1 MGITKFVLKRP
12 VTVIMTLLCLLVFGI
27 SSVFDASLEQMPE
40 METPMMTIMA
50 RYEGAGPEDI
60 SGLVTE
66 PIEDAVSTLE
76 GVKSIS
82 SSSSDGSA
90 RIMLEYD
97 YGTDMDEAY
106 SELTKKMSSLER
118 QLPED
123 MDTPTVMEMSQNAG
137 TSMMLSI
144 SHKTETDL
152 YSYAEQQIVPE
163 LEKIASVASVEAMG
177 GTSEYIQVELNREKM
192 DQYKVT
198 MSQISSAIQNANVS
212 SPSGDTVSGNLELS
226 VTTSLETS
234 DIEELKN
241 VPVTTS
247 AGEIVLLQDVA
258 DIHTEEEGMGGTS
271 RYDGEETISIS
282 VMKNQSNTDIEVSE
296 AVRETIQELQAA
308 DPDLTVEV
316 VNDTADTIMD
326 SLKDVA
332 ETMVLSVIISM
343 IIIFLFF
350 GDLKASLI
358 VGSSIPTSI
367 LLSLIAMTAAG
378 FSLNVITMSA
388 LVLGVGMMVDN
399 SIVVLESC
407 FRATES
413 NRDKG
418 IFGYAKA
425 ALLGSN
431 LVLASIIGG
440 TATTCVVFLPLAAVQ
455 GMSGQMFGPLGYT
468 VVFCMLASLLS
479 AITVVPLCYVMYK
492 PQEKARAFMSGPV
505 ERLQNFYRRVMKKL
519 LRHKGRVMAVSA
531 AMLAATFYLASGMR
545 TELITAD
552 DTGQISIEIET
563 RPGLL
568 EEKTDDALARIEEVV
583 SSDENVDSYMLRYQ
597 NQSGSVTA
605 YLKDDRTEDT
615 DQLAEQWQQELSDIE
630 NVSVEVTAGSSMSFM
645 QRTRGYE
652 TILTGTDYEDLKEL
666 SDKIVS
672 ELISRDDVINIH
684 SSFENNAPIVSIDV
698 DPLMASKKGLTASSI
713 GSAVNQTLSGM
724 TAATLTVDGEDLD
737 VKVEFPEGE
746 YETIDQ
752 MKNIILTAGD
762 GTATA
767 LTDVADI
774 VYKDSPSSISRE
786 DKAFKVTI
794 TGEYTGEDTSAQI
807 DSEVIAPNLTGTI
820 KKGTNSMNRMMNEEF
835 SSLYQAIAVAVFLI
849 FVVMAA
855 QFESVKF
862 SFMVMTTIPFSLIG
876 SFGFL
881 KLTGVSMSM
890 TSILGFLILVGTVV
904 NNGILYVD
912 TVNQYRMD
920 MDMETAMIEAGATRL
935 RPMLM
940 TSLTT
945 ILGMLPMAAAMGSSG
960 STTQGLAVVD
970 IGGLTVGLFV
980 ALFMLPVYCGL
991 MNRKPKE
998 LSEDWD
1004 VD

>member
-27 SSVFDASLEQMPE
+27 SSVFHASLEQMPE

-60 SGLVTE
+60 SELVTE

-90 RIMLEYD
+90 RVMLEYD

-137 TSMMLSI
+137 TSMMLSV

-152 YSYAEQQIVPE
+152 YGYAEQQIVPE

-241 VPVTTS
+241 VPVTAST
-247 AGEIVLLQDVA
+247 GEIVLLQDVA
-258 DIHTEEEGMGGTS
+258 DIHTEEEERGGTS

-282 VMKNQSNTDIEVSE
+282 IVKNQSNTDIEVSA
-296 AVRETIQELQAA
+296 AVKETIQELQAA

-492 PQEKARAFMSGPV
+492 PQEKSSSFMSGPV
-505 ERLQNFYRRVMKKL
+505 ERLQNAYRSIMKKL
-519 LRHKGRVMAVSA
+519 LHHKGRVMAVSA
-531 AMLAATFYLASGMR
+531 AMLAVTLYLASGMR

-552 DTGQISIEIET
+552 DTGQITIEIET

-568 EEKTDDALARIEEVV
+568 EEKTDDALARIEELV

-615 DQLAEQWQQELSDIE
+615 DQLAEQWQQKLSDIE

-652 TILTGTDYEDLKEL
+652 TILTGTDYEELKEM

-684 SSFENNAPIVSIDV
+684 STFENNAPIVSIDV

-724 TAATLTVDGEDLD
+724 TAATLTVEGEDLD

-746 YETIDQ
+746 YKTIDQ
-752 MKNIILTAGD
+752 MKNMTLTAGD

-820 KKGTNSMNRMMNEEF
+820 KKGTSSMDRMMNEEF

-862 SFMVMTTIPFSLIG
+862 SVMVMTTIPFSLIG

-912 TVNQYRMD
+912 TVNQYRME

-980 ALFMLPVYCGL
+980 ALFILPVYYGL
-991 MNRKPKE
+991 MNRKPRE
-998 LSEDWD
+998 LNEDWD

>member
-27 SSVFDASLEQMPE
+27 SSVFHASLEQMPE

-60 SGLVTE
+60 SELVTE

-82 SSSSDGSA
+82 SSSGDGSA

-106 SELTKKMSSLER
+106 NELTKKMSSLER
-118 QLPED
+118 QLPKD
-123 MDTPTVMEMSQNAG
+123 MDTPTVMEMGQNAG

-152 YSYAEQQIVPE
+152 YSYAEQKIVPE

-212 SPSGDTVSGNLELS
+212 LPSGDTVSGNLELS

-241 VPVTTS
+241 VPVTAST
-247 AGEIVLLQDVA
+247 GEIVRLQDVA
-258 DIHTEEEGMGGTS
+258 DVHTKEEKRGGIS
-271 RYDGEETISIS
+271 RYDGAETISIS
-282 VMKNQSNTDIEVSE
+282 VMKNQSNTDIEVSR
-296 AVRETIQELQAA
+296 AVRETIQELQDA
-308 DPDLTVEV
+308 DPDLTAEV
-316 VNDTADTIMD
+316 VNDTADTILE

-367 LLSLIAMTAAG
+367 LLSLIAITAAG

-407 FRATES
+407 FRAAEL

-431 LVLASIIGG
+431 QVLASIIGG

-468 VVFCMLASLLS
+468 VVFCMVASLLS

-492 PQEKARAFMSGPV
+492 PQEKSSSFMSGPV
-505 ERLQNFYRRVMKKL
+505 ERLQNFYRKVMKKL

-531 AMLAATFYLASGMR
+531 AMLAATFCLASGMR
-545 TELITAD
+545 SELITSD
-552 DTGQISIEIET
+552 DTGQIKIEIET
-563 RPGLL
+563 RPGLI
-568 EEKTDDALARIEEVV
+568 EEKTEDALARIEEIV
-583 SSDENVDSYMLRYQ
+583 SSNENVDSYMLRYQ

-615 DQLAEQWQQELSDIE
+615 AQLAEQWQQELSDIE
-630 NVSVEVTAGSSMSFM
+630 NVSAEVTAGSSMSFM

-652 TILTGTDYEDLKEL
+652 TILTGTDYGELKEL

-698 DPLMASKKGLTASSI
+698 DPLMASRKGLTASSI

-724 TAATLTVDGEDLD
+724 TAAALTVDGEDLD

-746 YETIDQ
+746 YASIDQ

-786 DKAFKVTI
+786 DQSFKVTI
-794 TGEYTGEDTSAQI
+794 TGEYTGADTSAQI
-807 DSEVIAPNLTGTI
+807 ESEVIAPNLTGTI
-820 KKGTNSMNRMMNEEF
+820 KKGTSSMDRMMNEEF

-862 SFMVMTTIPFSLIG
+862 SVMVMTTIPFSLIG

-912 TVNQYRMD
+912 TVNQYRME
-920 MDMETAMIEAGATRL
+920 MDLETAMIEAGAVRL

-960 STTQGLAVVD
+960 STTQGLAIVD
-970 IGGLTVGLFV
+970 IGGLTAGLFV
-980 ALFMLPVYCGL
+980 ALFMLPVYYGL
-991 MNRKPKE
+991 MNRKPRKIN
-998 LSEDWD
+998 EDWD
-1004 VD
+1004 ID

>member
-60 SGLVTE
+60 SELVTE

-226 VTTSLETS
+226 VTTSLETL

-258 DIHTEEEGMGGTS
+258 DIHTEEEEMGGTS

-746 YETIDQ
+746 YATIDQ

-980 ALFMLPVYCGL
+980 ALFMLPVYYGL

>member
-27 SSVFDASLEQMPE
+27 SSVFHASLEQMPE

-50 RYEGAGPEDI
+50 RCEGAGPEDI
-60 SGLVTE
+60 SELVTE

-106 SELTKKMSSLER
+106 NELTKKMSSLER

-123 MDTPTVMEMSQNAG
+123 MDTPTVMEMGQNAG

-152 YSYAEQQIVPE
+152 YSYAEQKIVPE

-212 SPSGDTVSGNLELS
+212 LPSGDTISGNLELS

-234 DIEELKN
+234 DLEELKN
-241 VPVTTS
+241 VPVTAST
-247 AGEIVLLQDVA
+247 GEIIRLQDVA
-258 DIHTEEEGMGGTS
+258 DVRTEEEKRGGIS

-296 AVRETIQELQAA
+296 AVRETIKELQAA
-308 DPDLTVEV
+308 DPDLTLEV
-316 VNDTADTIMD
+316 VNDTADTILD

-332 ETMVLSVIISM
+332 ETMALSVIISM

-367 LLSLIAMTAAG
+367 LLSLIAITAAG

-407 FRATES
+407 FRAAES

-431 LVLASIIGG
+431 QVLASIIGG

-492 PQEKARAFMSGPV
+492 PQEKSKAFMSRPV
-505 ERLQNFYRRVMKKL
+505 ERLQNFYRKVMKKL

-531 AMLAATFYLASGMR
+531 TMLAATFYLASGMR
-545 TELITAD
+545 SELITSD
-552 DTGQISIEIET
+552 DTGQINIEIET

-568 EEKTDDALARIEEVV
+568 EEKTDDALARIEEIV
-583 SSDENVDSYMLRYQ
+583 SSDENVESYMLRYQ

-630 NVSVEVTAGSSMSFM
+630 NISAEVTAGSSMSFM

-652 TILTGTDYEDLKEL
+652 TILTGTDYEELKEV
-666 SDKIVS
+666 SDQIVS

-698 DPLMASKKGLTASSI
+698 DPLMASRKGLTASSI

-724 TAATLTVDGEDLD
+724 TAAVLTVDGEDLD

-746 YETIDQ
+746 YATIDQ

-912 TVNQYRMD
+912 TVNQYRME

-945 ILGMLPMAAAMGSSG
+945 ILGMIPMAAAMGSSG
-960 STTQGLAVVD
+960 STTQGLAIVD

-980 ALFMLPVYCGL
+980 ALFMLPVYYGL
-991 MNRKPKE
+991 MNRKPRE
-998 LSEDWD
+998 INEDWD
-1004 VD
+1004 ID

>member
-27 SSVFDASLEQMPE
+27 SSVFHASLEQMPE

-60 SGLVTE
+60 SELVTE

-106 SELTKKMSSLER
+106 NELTKKMSSLER

-123 MDTPTVMEMSQNAG
+123 MDTPTVMEMSQNTG

-192 DQYKVT
+192 DQYRVT
-198 MSQISSAIQNANVS
+198 MSQVSSAIQNANVS

-241 VPVTTS
+241 VPVTAST
-247 AGEIVLLQDVA
+247 GEIVLLQDVA
-258 DIHTEEEGMGGTS
+258 DIHTEEEEMGGIS

-505 ERLQNFYRRVMKKL
+505 EHLQNAYRSIMKKL
-519 LRHKGRVMAVSA
+519 LHHKGRVMAVSA

-652 TILTGTDYEDLKEL
+652 TILTGTDYEKLKEV

-724 TAATLTVDGEDLD
+724 TAATLTVEGEDLD

-746 YETIDQ
+746 YATIDQ

-820 KKGTNSMNRMMNEEF
+820 KKGTNSMDRMMNEEF

-904 NNGILYVD
+904 NNGILYID
-912 TVNQYRMD
+912 TVNQYRMEL
-920 MDMETAMIEAGATRL
+920 DMETAMIEAGATRL

-945 ILGMLPMAAAMGSSG
+945 ILGMLPMAVAVGSSG
-960 STTQGLAVVD
+960 STTQGLAIVD

-980 ALFMLPVYCGL
+980 ALFMLPVYYGL

>member
-60 SGLVTE
+60 SELVTE

-258 DIHTEEEGMGGTS
+258 DIHTEEEEMGGTS

-531 AMLAATFYLASGMR
+531 AMLVATFYLASGMR

-746 YETIDQ
+746 YATIDQ

-980 ALFMLPVYCGL
+980 ALFMLPVYYGL

>member
-1 MGITKFVLKRP
+1 MSAKSVLHQ
-12 VTVIMTLLCLLVFGI
+12 T
-27 SSVFDASLEQMPE
+27 A
-40 METPMMTIMA
+40 
-50 RYEGAGPEDI
+50 
-60 SGLVTE
+60 
-66 PIEDAVSTLE
+66 
-76 GVKSIS
+76 
-82 SSSSDGSA
+82 
-90 RIMLEYD
+90 
-97 YGTDMDEAY
+97 
-106 SELTKKMSSLER
+106 
-118 QLPED
+118 
-123 MDTPTVMEMSQNAG
+123 
-137 TSMMLSI
+137 
-144 SHKTETDL
+144 
-152 YSYAEQQIVPE
+152 
-163 LEKIASVASVEAMG
+163 
-177 GTSEYIQVELNREKM
+177 
-192 DQYKVT
+192 
-198 MSQISSAIQNANVS
+198 
-212 SPSGDTVSGNLELS
+212 
-226 VTTSLETS
+226 
-234 DIEELKN
+234 
-241 VPVTTS
+241 
-247 AGEIVLLQDVA
+247 
-258 DIHTEEEGMGGTS
+258 
-271 RYDGEETISIS
+271 
-282 VMKNQSNTDIEVSE
+282 
-296 AVRETIQELQAA
+296 
-308 DPDLTVEV
+308 EV
-316 VNDTADTIMD
+316 VNDTADTILE

-367 LLSLIAMTAAG
+367 LLSLIAITAAG

-407 FRATES
+407 FRAAEL

-431 LVLASIIGG
+431 QVLASIIGG

-468 VVFCMLASLLS
+468 VVFCMVASLLS

-492 PQEKARAFMSGPV
+492 PQEKSSSFMSGPV
-505 ERLQNFYRRVMKKL
+505 ERLQNFYRKVMKKL

-531 AMLAATFYLASGMR
+531 AMLAATFCLASGMR
-545 TELITAD
+545 SELITSD
-552 DTGQISIEIET
+552 DTGQIKIEIET
-563 RPGLL
+563 RPGLI
-568 EEKTDDALARIEEVV
+568 EEKTEDALARIEEIV
-583 SSDENVDSYMLRYQ
+583 SSNENVDSYMLRYQ

-615 DQLAEQWQQELSDIE
+615 AQLAEQWQQELSDIE
-630 NVSVEVTAGSSMSFM
+630 NVSAEVTAGSSMSFM

-652 TILTGTDYEDLKEL
+652 TILTGTDYGELKEL

-698 DPLMASKKGLTASSI
+698 DPLMASRKGLTASSI

-724 TAATLTVDGEDLD
+724 TAAALTVDGEDLD

-746 YETIDQ
+746 YASIDQ

-786 DKAFKVTI
+786 DQSFKVTI
-794 TGEYTGEDTSAQI
+794 TGEYTGADTSAQI
-807 DSEVIAPNLTGTI
+807 ESEVIAPNLTGTI
-820 KKGTNSMNRMMNEEF
+820 KKGTSSMDRMMNEEF

-862 SFMVMTTIPFSLIG
+862 SVMVMTTIPFSLIG

-912 TVNQYRMD
+912 TVNQYRME
-920 MDMETAMIEAGATRL
+920 MDLETAMIEAGAVRL

-960 STTQGLAVVD
+960 STTQGLAIVD
-970 IGGLTVGLFV
+970 IGGLTAGLFV
-980 ALFMLPVYCGL
+980 ALFMLPVYYGL
-991 MNRKPKE
+991 MNRKPRKIN
-998 LSEDWD
+998 EDWD
-1004 VD
+1004 ID

>member
-258 DIHTEEEGMGGTS
+258 DIHTEEEEMGGTS

-746 YETIDQ
+746 YATIDQ

-980 ALFMLPVYCGL
+980 ALFMLPVYYGL

>member
-27 SSVFDASLEQMPE
+27 SSVFQASLEQMPE

-60 SGLVTE
+60 SELVTE

-106 SELTKKMSSLER
+106 NELTKKMSSLER

-192 DQYKVT
+192 DQYRVT
-198 MSQISSAIQNANVS
+198 MSQVSSALQNANVS

-241 VPVTTS
+241 VPVTAST
-247 AGEIVLLQDVA
+247 GEIVLLQDVA
-258 DIHTEEEGMGGTS
+258 DIHTEEEEMGGTS

-425 ALLGSN
+425 ALMGSN

-440 TATTCVVFLPLAAVQ
+440 SATTCVVFLPLAAVQ

-492 PQEKARAFMSGPV
+492 PQEKSKAFMSGPV
-505 ERLQNFYRRVMKKL
+505 ERLQNFYRKAMKKL
-519 LRHKGRVMAVSA
+519 LHHKGRVMAASV

-652 TILTGTDYEDLKEL
+652 TILTGTDYEKLKEV

-724 TAATLTVDGEDLD
+724 TAATLTVEGEDLD

-746 YETIDQ
+746 YATIDQ

-807 DSEVIAPNLTGTI
+807 DTEVIAPNLTGTI
-820 KKGTNSMNRMMNEEF
+820 KKGTNSMDRMMNEEF

-849 FVVMAA
+849 FAVMAA

-904 NNGILYVD
+904 NNGILYID
-912 TVNQYRMD
+912 TVNQYRMEL
-920 MDMETAMIEAGATRL
+920 DMETAMIEAGATRL

-945 ILGMLPMAAAMGSSG
+945 ILGMLPMAAAVGSSG

-980 ALFMLPVYCGL
+980 ALFMLPVYYGL

>member
-258 DIHTEEEGMGGTS
+258 DIHTEEEEMGGTS

-615 DQLAEQWQQELSDIE
+615 DQLAGQWQQELSDIE

-746 YETIDQ
+746 YATIDQ

-980 ALFMLPVYCGL
+980 ALFMLPVYYGL

>member
-27 SSVFDASLEQMPE
+27 SSVFQASLEQMPE

-60 SGLVTE
+60 SELVTE

-106 SELTKKMSSLER
+106 NELTKKMSSLER

-192 DQYKVT
+192 DQYRVT
-198 MSQISSAIQNANVS
+198 MSQVSSAIQNANVS

-241 VPVTTS
+241 VPVTAST
-247 AGEIVLLQDVA
+247 GEIVLLQDVA
-258 DIHTEEEGMGGTS
+258 DIHTEEEEMGGTS

-378 FSLNVITMSA
+378 FSLNIITMSA

-762 GTATA
+762 GTAIA

-820 KKGTNSMNRMMNEEF
+820 KKGTNSMDRMMNEEF

-904 NNGILYVD
+904 NNGILYID
-912 TVNQYRMD
+912 TVNQYRMEL
-920 MDMETAMIEAGATRL
+920 DMETAMIEAGATRL

-945 ILGMLPMAAAMGSSG
+945 ILGMLPMAAAVGSSG

-980 ALFMLPVYCGL
+980 ALFMLPVYYGL

>member
-60 SGLVTE
+60 SELVTE

-177 GTSEYIQVELNREKM
+177 GTSKYIQVELNREKM

-258 DIHTEEEGMGGTS
+258 DIHTEEEEMGGTS

-615 DQLAEQWQQELSDIE
+615 AQLAEQWQQELSDIE

-737 VKVEFPEGE
+737 IKVEFPEGE
-746 YETIDQ
+746 YATIDQ

-980 ALFMLPVYCGL
+980 ALFMLPVYYGL

>member
-27 SSVFDASLEQMPE
+27 SSVFHASLEQMPE

-60 SGLVTE
+60 SELVTE

-106 SELTKKMSSLER
+106 NELTKKMSSLER

-192 DQYKVT
+192 DQYRVT
-198 MSQISSAIQNANVS
+198 MSQVSSAIQNANVS

-241 VPVTTS
+241 VPVTAST
-247 AGEIVLLQDVA
+247 GEIVLLQDVA
-258 DIHTEEEGMGGTS
+258 DIHTEEEEMGGIS

-505 ERLQNFYRRVMKKL
+505 EHLQNAYRSIMKKL
-519 LRHKGRVMAVSA
+519 LHHKGRVMAVSA

-652 TILTGTDYEDLKEL
+652 TILTGTDYEKLKEV

-724 TAATLTVDGEDLD
+724 TAATLTVEGEDLD

-746 YETIDQ
+746 YATIDQ

-820 KKGTNSMNRMMNEEF
+820 KKGTNSMDRMMNEEF

-904 NNGILYVD
+904 NNGILYID
-912 TVNQYRMD
+912 TVNQYRMEL
-920 MDMETAMIEAGATRL
+920 DMETAMIEAGATRL

-945 ILGMLPMAAAMGSSG
+945 ILGMLPMAAAVGSSG

-980 ALFMLPVYCGL
+980 ALFMLPVYYGL

>member
-27 SSVFDASLEQMPE
+27 SSVFHASLEQMPE

-60 SGLVTE
+60 SELVTE

-106 SELTKKMSSLER
+106 NELTKKMSSLER

-123 MDTPTVMEMSQNAG
+123 MDTPTVMEMGQNAG

-152 YSYAEQQIVPE
+152 YSYAEQKIVPE

-212 SPSGDTVSGNLELS
+212 LPSGDTISGNLELS

-234 DIEELKN
+234 DLEELKN
-241 VPVTTS
+241 VPVTAST
-247 AGEIVLLQDVA
+247 GEIVRLQDVA
-258 DIHTEEEGMGGTS
+258 DVRTEEEERGGIS

-296 AVRETIQELQAA
+296 AVRETIKELQAA
-308 DPDLTVEV
+308 DPDLTAEV
-316 VNDTADTIMD
+316 VNDTADTILD

-332 ETMVLSVIISM
+332 ETMTLSVIISM

-367 LLSLIAMTAAG
+367 LLSLIAITAAG

-407 FRATES
+407 FRAAES
-413 NRDKG
+413 NWDKG

-431 LVLASIIGG
+431 QVLASIIGG

-492 PQEKARAFMSGPV
+492 PQEKSKAFMSRPV
-505 ERLQNFYRRVMKKL
+505 ERLQNFYRKVMKKL

-545 TELITAD
+545 SELITSD
-552 DTGQISIEIET
+552 DTGQINIEIET

-568 EEKTDDALARIEEVV
+568 EEKTDDALARIEEIV
-583 SSDENVDSYMLRYQ
+583 SSDENVESYMLRYQ

-630 NVSVEVTAGSSMSFM
+630 NISAEVTAGSSMSFM

-652 TILTGTDYEDLKEL
+652 TILTGTDYEELKEV
-666 SDKIVS
+666 SDQIVS

-698 DPLMASKKGLTASSI
+698 DPLMAGQKG
-713 GSAVNQTLSGM
+713 
-724 TAATLTVDGEDLD
+724 
-737 VKVEFPEGE
+737 
-746 YETIDQ
+746 
-752 MKNIILTAGD
+752 
-762 GTATA
+762 
-767 LTDVADI
+767 ADSLFHRLCC
-774 VYKDSPSSISRE
+774 KPD
-786 DKAFKVTI
+786 
-794 TGEYTGEDTSAQI
+794 AQWN
-807 DSEVIAPNLTGTI
+807 D
-820 KKGTNSMNRMMNEEF
+820 
-835 SSLYQAIAVAVFLI
+835 
-849 FVVMAA
+849 
-855 QFESVKF
+855 
-862 SFMVMTTIPFSLIG
+862 
-876 SFGFL
+876 
-881 KLTGVSMSM
+881 
-890 TSILGFLILVGTVV
+890 
-904 NNGILYVD
+904 
-912 TVNQYRMD
+912 
-920 MDMETAMIEAGATRL
+920 
-935 RPMLM
+935 
-940 TSLTT
+940 
-945 ILGMLPMAAAMGSSG
+945 SG
-960 STTQGLAVVD
+960 SID
-970 IGGLTVGLFV
+970 
-980 ALFMLPVYCGL
+980 CG
-991 MNRKPKE
+991 RRG
-998 LSEDWD
+998 S
-1004 VD
+1004 

>member
-258 DIHTEEEGMGGTS
+258 DIHTEEEEMGGTS

-378 FSLNVITMSA
+378 FSLNVITMST

>member
-27 SSVFDASLEQMPE
+27 SSVFQASLEQMPE

-60 SGLVTE
+60 SELVTE

-106 SELTKKMSSLER
+106 NELTKKMSSLER

-192 DQYKVT
+192 DQYRVT
-198 MSQISSAIQNANVS
+198 MSQVSSAIQNANVS

-241 VPVTTS
+241 VPVTAST
-247 AGEIVLLQDVA
+247 GEIVLLQDVA
-258 DIHTEEEGMGGTS
+258 DIHTEEEEMGGTS

-378 FSLNVITMSA
+378 FSLNIITMSA

-505 ERLQNFYRRVMKKL
+505 ERLQNAYRSIMKKL
-519 LRHKGRVMAVSA
+519 LHHKGRVMAVSA

-762 GTATA
+762 GTAIA

-820 KKGTNSMNRMMNEEF
+820 KKGTNSMDRMMNEEF

-890 TSILGFLILVGTVV
+890 TSILGFLIL
-904 NNGILYVD
+904 
-912 TVNQYRMD
+912 
-920 MDMETAMIEAGATRL
+920 
-935 RPMLM
+935 
-940 TSLTT
+940 
-945 ILGMLPMAAAMGSSG
+945 
-960 STTQGLAVVD
+960 
-970 IGGLTVGLFV
+970 
-980 ALFMLPVYCGL
+980 
-991 MNRKPKE
+991 
-998 LSEDWD
+998 
-1004 VD
+1004 

>member
-1 MGITKFVLKRP
+1 MDKKNLNREWLLRMAERLMKKKKI
-12 VTVIMTLLCLLVFGI
+12 VIPAALVFIAAAAFTLG
-27 SSVFDASLEQMPE
+27 
-40 METPMMTIMA
+40 
-50 RYEGAGPEDI
+50 RGGKGPE
-60 SGLVTE
+60 G
-66 PIEDAVSTLE
+66 
-76 GVKSIS
+76 K
-82 SSSSDGSA
+82 
-90 RIMLEYD
+90 
-97 YGTDMDEAY
+97 
-106 SELTKKMSSLER
+106 
-118 QLPED
+118 PED
-123 MDTPTVMEMSQNAG
+123 MGRQMNVTAVSAEPPVTG
-137 TSMMLSI
+137 SI
-144 SHKTETDL
+144 
-152 YSYAEQQIVPE
+152 E
-163 LEKIASVASVEAMG
+163 LETAVTGTIEPSDVVYLYARAAGDVTSVLVKAGDTVEAGQLLAVIDTKQVEAAENAMESARLSYESAQSTLSRQELLYAGGDISEQEYEQYQNQAESSRLAYESAKMSYETQVEYSNITAPVSGVIESCSIEAFDHVSSNEELCVISGEGAQTLKFKVTERVARHLSAGGELRVEKDGETYSGSITEVSGMADASTGLFEVKGSINGADSVASGSVVKIYLVSDRAE
-177 GTSEYIQVELNREKM
+177 
-192 DQYKVT
+192 
-198 MSQISSAIQNANVS
+198 NVM
-212 SPSGDTVSGNLELS
+212 T
-226 VTTSLETS
+226 
-234 DIEELKN
+234 
-241 VPVTTS
+241 VPVD
-247 AGEIVLLQDVA
+247 AVYF
-258 DIHTEEEGMGGTS
+258 EG
-271 RYDGEETISIS
+271 
-282 VMKNQSNTDIEVSE
+282 
-296 AVRETIQELQAA
+296 
-308 DPDLTVEV
+308 
-316 VNDTADTIMD
+316 
-326 SLKDVA
+326 
-332 ETMVLSVIISM
+332 
-343 IIIFLFF
+343 
-350 GDLKASLI
+350 
-358 VGSSIPTSI
+358 
-367 LLSLIAMTAAG
+367 
-378 FSLNVITMSA
+378 
-388 LVLGVGMMVDN
+388 GVGMMVDN

-407 FRATES
+407 FRAAES

-431 LVLASIIGG
+431 QVLASIIGG

-492 PQEKARAFMSGPV
+492 PQEKSKAFMSRPV
-505 ERLQNFYRRVMKKL
+505 ERLQNFYRKVMKKL

-531 AMLAATFYLASGMR
+531 TMLAATFYLASGMR
-545 TELITAD
+545 SELITSD
-552 DTGQISIEIET
+552 DTGQINIEIET

-568 EEKTDDALARIEEVV
+568 EEKTDDALARIEEIV
-583 SSDENVDSYMLRYQ
+583 SSDENVESYMLRYQ

-630 NVSVEVTAGSSMSFM
+630 NISAEVTAGSSMSFM

-652 TILTGTDYEDLKEL
+652 TILTGTDYEELKEV
-666 SDKIVS
+666 SDQIVS
-672 ELISRDDVINIH
+672 ELISRDDVLNIH

-698 DPLMASKKGLTASSI
+698 DPLMASRKGLTASSI

-724 TAATLTVDGEDLD
+724 TAAVLTVDGEDLD

-746 YETIDQ
+746 YATIDQ

-912 TVNQYRMD
+912 TVNQYRME

-945 ILGMLPMAAAMGSSG
+945 ILGMIPMAAAMGSSG
-960 STTQGLAVVD
+960 STTQGLAIVD

-980 ALFMLPVYCGL
+980 ALFMLPVYYGL
-991 MNRKPKE
+991 MNRKPRE
-998 LSEDWD
+998 INEDWD
-1004 VD
+1004 ID

>member
-27 SSVFDASLEQMPE
+27 SSVFNASLEQMPE

-60 SGLVTE
+60 SELVTE

-177 GTSEYIQVELNREKM
+177 GTSKYIQVELNREKM

-212 SPSGDTVSGNLELS
+212 SPSGDIVSGNLELS

-258 DIHTEEEGMGGTS
+258 DIHTEEEEMGGTS

-672 ELISRDDVINIH
+672 ELISRDDVLNIH

-746 YETIDQ
+746 YATIDQ

-980 ALFMLPVYCGL
+980 ALFMLPVYYGL

>member
-27 SSVFDASLEQMPE
+27 SSVFQASLEQMPE

-60 SGLVTE
+60 SELVTE
-66 PIEDAVSTLE
+66 PIVDAVSTLE

-90 RIMLEYD
+90 RVMLEYD

-137 TSMMLSI
+137 TSMMLSV

-152 YSYAEQQIVPE
+152 YGYAEQQIVPE

-241 VPVTTS
+241 VPVTAST
-247 AGEIVLLQDVA
+247 GEIVLLQDVA
-258 DIHTEEEGMGGTS
+258 DIHTEEEERGGTS

-282 VMKNQSNTDIEVSE
+282 IVKNQSNTDIEVSA
-296 AVRETIQELQAA
+296 AVKETIQELQAA

-492 PQEKARAFMSGPV
+492 PQEKSSSFMSGPV
-505 ERLQNFYRRVMKKL
+505 ERLQNAYRSIMKKL
-519 LRHKGRVMAVSA
+519 LHHKGRVMAVSA
-531 AMLAATFYLASGMR
+531 AMLAVTLYLASGMR

-552 DTGQISIEIET
+552 DTGQITIEIET

-568 EEKTDDALARIEEVV
+568 EEKTDDALARIEELV

-615 DQLAEQWQQELSDIE
+615 DQLAEQWQQKLSDIE

-652 TILTGTDYEDLKEL
+652 TILTGTDYEELKEM

-684 SSFENNAPIVSIDV
+684 STFENNAPIVSIDV

-724 TAATLTVDGEDLD
+724 TAATLTVEGEDLD

-746 YETIDQ
+746 YKTIDQ
-752 MKNIILTAGD
+752 MKNMTLTAGD

-820 KKGTNSMNRMMNEEF
+820 KKGTSSMDRMMNEEF

-862 SFMVMTTIPFSLIG
+862 SVMVMTTIPFSLIG

-912 TVNQYRMD
+912 TVNQYRME

-980 ALFMLPVYCGL
+980 ALFILPVYYGL
-991 MNRKPKE
+991 MNRKPRE
-998 LSEDWD
+998 LNEDWD

>member
-258 DIHTEEEGMGGTS
+258 DIHTEEEEMGGTS

>member
-60 SGLVTE
+60 SELVTE

-258 DIHTEEEGMGGTS
+258 DIHTEEEEMGGTS

-615 DQLAEQWQQELSDIE
+615 DQLAGQWQQELSDIE

-746 YETIDQ
+746 YATIDQ

-820 KKGTNSMNRMMNEEF
+820 KKGTNSMDRMMNEEF

-980 ALFMLPVYCGL
+980 ALFMLPVYYGL

>member
-258 DIHTEEEGMGGTS
+258 DIHTEEEEMGGTS

-746 YETIDQ
+746 YATIDQ

-835 SSLYQAIAVAVFLI
+835 SSLYQAIAVSVFLI

-980 ALFMLPVYCGL
+980 ALFMLPVYYGL

>member
-27 SSVFDASLEQMPE
+27 SSVFHASLEQMPE

-50 RYEGAGPEDI
+50 RCEGAGPEDI
-60 SGLVTE
+60 SELVTE

-106 SELTKKMSSLER
+106 NELTKKMSSLER

-123 MDTPTVMEMSQNAG
+123 MDTPTVMEMGQNAG

-152 YSYAEQQIVPE
+152 YSYAEQKIVPE

-212 SPSGDTVSGNLELS
+212 LPSGDTISGNLELS

-234 DIEELKN
+234 DLEELKN
-241 VPVTTS
+241 VPVTAS
-247 AGEIVLLQDVA
+247 IGEIIRLQDVA
-258 DIHTEEEGMGGTS
+258 DVRTEEEKRGGIS

-296 AVRETIQELQAA
+296 AVRETIKELQAA

-316 VNDTADTIMD
+316 VNDTADTILD

-332 ETMVLSVIISM
+332 ETMALSVIISM

-367 LLSLIAMTAAG
+367 LLCLIAITAAG

-407 FRATES
+407 FRAAES

-431 LVLASIIGG
+431 QVLASIIGG

-492 PQEKARAFMSGPV
+492 PREKSKAFMSRPV
-505 ERLQNFYRRVMKKL
+505 ERLQNFYRKVMKKL
-519 LRHKGRVMAVSA
+519 LRHKGWVMAVSA

-545 TELITAD
+545 SELITSD
-552 DTGQISIEIET
+552 DTGQINIEIET

-568 EEKTDDALARIEEVV
+568 EEKTDDALARIEEIV
-583 SSDENVDSYMLRYQ
+583 SSDENVESYMLRYQ

-630 NVSVEVTAGSSMSFM
+630 NISAEVTAGSSMSFM

-652 TILTGTDYEDLKEL
+652 TILTGTDYEELKEV
-666 SDKIVS
+666 SDQIVS

-698 DPLMASKKGLTASSI
+698 DPLMAGQKG
-713 GSAVNQTLSGM
+713 
-724 TAATLTVDGEDLD
+724 
-737 VKVEFPEGE
+737 
-746 YETIDQ
+746 
-752 MKNIILTAGD
+752 
-762 GTATA
+762 
-767 LTDVADI
+767 ADSLFHRLCC
-774 VYKDSPSSISRE
+774 KPD
-786 DKAFKVTI
+786 
-794 TGEYTGEDTSAQI
+794 AQWN
-807 DSEVIAPNLTGTI
+807 D
-820 KKGTNSMNRMMNEEF
+820 
-835 SSLYQAIAVAVFLI
+835 
-849 FVVMAA
+849 
-855 QFESVKF
+855 
-862 SFMVMTTIPFSLIG
+862 
-876 SFGFL
+876 
-881 KLTGVSMSM
+881 
-890 TSILGFLILVGTVV
+890 
-904 NNGILYVD
+904 
-912 TVNQYRMD
+912 
-920 MDMETAMIEAGATRL
+920 
-935 RPMLM
+935 
-940 TSLTT
+940 
-945 ILGMLPMAAAMGSSG
+945 SG
-960 STTQGLAVVD
+960 SID
-970 IGGLTVGLFV
+970 
-980 ALFMLPVYCGL
+980 CG
-991 MNRKPKE
+991 RRG
-998 LSEDWD
+998 S
-1004 VD
+1004 

>member
-27 SSVFDASLEQMPE
+27 SSVFHASLEQMPE

-50 RYEGAGPEDI
+50 RCEGAGPEDI
-60 SGLVTE
+60 SELVTE

-106 SELTKKMSSLER
+106 NELTKKMSSLER

-123 MDTPTVMEMSQNAG
+123 MDTPTVMEMGQNAG

-152 YSYAEQQIVPE
+152 YSYAEQKIVPE

-212 SPSGDTVSGNLELS
+212 LPSGDTISGNLELS

-234 DIEELKN
+234 DLEELKN
-241 VPVTTS
+241 VPVTAST
-247 AGEIVLLQDVA
+247 GEIIRLQ
-258 DIHTEEEGMGGTS
+258 
-271 RYDGEETISIS
+271 
-282 VMKNQSNTDIEVSE
+282 
-296 AVRETIQELQAA
+296 
-308 DPDLTVEV
+308 
-316 VNDTADTIMD
+316 
-326 SLKDVA
+326 DVA
-332 ETMVLSVIISM
+332 ETMALSVIISM

-367 LLSLIAMTAAG
+367 LLSLIAITAAG

-407 FRATES
+407 FRAAES

-431 LVLASIIGG
+431 QVLASIIGG

-492 PQEKARAFMSGPV
+492 PQEKSKAFMSRPV
-505 ERLQNFYRRVMKKL
+505 ERLQNFYRKVMKKL

-531 AMLAATFYLASGMR
+531 TMLAATFYLASGMR
-545 TELITAD
+545 SELIISD
-552 DTGQISIEIET
+552 DTGQINIEIET

-568 EEKTDDALARIEEVV
+568 EEKTDDALARIEEIV
-583 SSDENVDSYMLRYQ
+583 SSDENVESYMLRYQ

-630 NVSVEVTAGSSMSFM
+630 NISAEVTAGSSMSFM

-652 TILTGTDYEDLKEL
+652 TILTGTDYEELKEV
-666 SDKIVS
+666 SDQIVS
-672 ELISRDDVINIH
+672 ELISRDDVLNIH

-698 DPLMASKKGLTASSI
+698 DPLMASRKGLTASSI

-724 TAATLTVDGEDLD
+724 TAAVLTVDGEDLD

-746 YETIDQ
+746 YATIDQ

-912 TVNQYRMD
+912 TVNQYRME

-945 ILGMLPMAAAMGSSG
+945 ILGMIPMAAAMGSSG
-960 STTQGLAVVD
+960 STTQGLAIVD

-980 ALFMLPVYCGL
+980 ALFMLPVYYGL
-991 MNRKPKE
+991 MNRKPRE
-998 LSEDWD
+998 INEDWD
-1004 VD
+1004 ID

>member
-27 SSVFDASLEQMPE
+27 SSVFHASLEQMPE

-60 SGLVTE
+60 SELVTE

-106 SELTKKMSSLER
+106 NELTKKMSSLER

-123 MDTPTVMEMSQNAG
+123 MDTPTVMEMSQNTG

-192 DQYKVT
+192 DQYRVT
-198 MSQISSAIQNANVS
+198 MSQVSSAIQNANVS

-241 VPVTTS
+241 VPVTAST
-247 AGEIVLLQDVA
+247 GEIVLLQDVA
-258 DIHTEEEGMGGTS
+258 DIHTEEEEMGGIS

-505 ERLQNFYRRVMKKL
+505 EHLQNAYRSIMKKL
-519 LRHKGRVMAVSA
+519 LHHKGRVMAVSA

-652 TILTGTDYEDLKEL
+652 TILTGTDYEKLKEV

-672 ELISRDDVINIH
+672 ELISREDVINIH

-724 TAATLTVDGEDLD
+724 TAATLTVEGEDLD

-746 YETIDQ
+746 YATIDQ

-820 KKGTNSMNRMMNEEF
+820 KKGTNSMDRMMNEEF

-904 NNGILYVD
+904 NNGILYID
-912 TVNQYRMD
+912 TVNQYRMEL
-920 MDMETAMIEAGATRL
+920 DMETAMIEAGATRL

-945 ILGMLPMAAAMGSSG
+945 ILGMLPMAAAVGSSG
-960 STTQGLAVVD
+960 STTQGLAIVD

-980 ALFMLPVYCGL
+980 ALFMLPVYYGL